1 MAQLSK
7 EQLLDRVKN
16 ARGITGDYMDARLE
30 GYIED
35 AQHYMQAGGVRAS
48 LLNDTRAAGAIV
60 RYVSD
65 MLDGD
70 GTVSNFVDKRIA
82 QLELEPEE
90 EGDANVQ
97 PEKAI

>member
-35 AQHYMQAGGVRAS
+35 AQHYMQDGGVRAS

-60 RYVSD
+60 RYVSA
-65 MLDGD
+65 MLDEEPVPD
-70 GTVSNFVDKRIA
+70 FVDKRIA

-90 EGDANVQ
+90 E
-97 PEKAI
+97 K

>member
-7 EQLLDRVKN
+7 EQLLARVKN

-35 AQHYMQAGGVRAS
+35 AQNYMQGGGVRDS
-48 LLNDTRAAGAIV
+48 LLLDTRAAGAIV
-60 RYVSD
+60 RYVSA
-65 MLDGD
+65 MLDEEPVPD
-70 GTVSNFVDKRIA
+70 FVDKRIA

-90 EGDANVQ
+90 E
-97 PEKAI
+97 K

>member
-1 MAQLSK
+1 MARLSN

-60 RYVSD
+60 RYVYA
-65 MLDGD
+65 MLDD
-70 GTVSNFVDKRIA
+70 EPVPDFVDNRIA

-90 EGDANVQ
+90 E
-97 PEKAI
+97 